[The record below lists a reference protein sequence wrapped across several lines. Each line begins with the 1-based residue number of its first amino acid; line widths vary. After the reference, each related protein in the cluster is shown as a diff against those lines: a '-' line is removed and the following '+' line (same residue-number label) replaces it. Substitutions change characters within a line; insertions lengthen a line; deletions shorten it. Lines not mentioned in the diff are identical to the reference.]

1 MNDLETVGGTI
12 EMDDPL
18 YAKQNEDVAKM
29 RASLLAC
36 SIDTNKTKQALENI
50 VVLRIYHQVSR
61 IIRYLDLMDKLEDKL
76 YKSIEK
82 TVATADDNSHS
93 TWVMLLGIQERLQK
107 NMIESQKLLGPY
119 MSIDD
124 FKIFDLV
131 SQPEENSSAVSII
144 PSDERD
150 RIRIKAQSVLKEL
163 EGV

>member
-18 YAKQNEDVAKM
+18 YAKQKEDVARM

-36 SIDTNKTKQALENI
+36 TIDANKTKQALENI

-82 TVATADDNSHS
+82 TVTTADDNSHS

-119 MSIDD
+119 MSIED
-124 FKIFDLV
+124 FKVFDLV
-131 SQPEENSSAVSII
+131 CQSDDTNSTASII

-150 RIRIKAQSVLKEL
+150 KIRIKAQTVLKEL
-163 EGV
+163 EGS